1 MKKILLLTVLWP
13 SLVWA
18 QDIQVDQLQSASP
31 FQTGTLTSAEGG
43 LDQSLWQGTSAELA
57 VQLLDDIDTRTFHP
71 AAQDLVRAALLSPGV
86 PPQSSNTETAARFQK
101 ARTQHAISLGEMN
114 AVRTIATRAPEL
126 AADRRLSADLALLS
140 GDNAGACSIADGV
153 LDGRSEAQWASLRA
167 FCHITRGEI
176 AAAELTT
183 DLLRSDG
190 YKDRVFFGLIQ
201 HLSGAPGTPNL
212 RDLSDD
218 PLHMAMMGEAE
229 LSWPKGKRPVASF
242 AQDAL
247 NENIDPA
254 ARLGALFAAGS
265 ALSDAQITQTLESL
279 GRSAN
284 EDGLVGGTVLS
295 YDDAIAAPPAVAIG
309 RLYDVARFGSS
320 GIRIQAIY
328 EILHRANAG
337 GGFDRFAEFLA
348 PLLDSVPAQTQWELN
363 SDLFLKSALKRRD
376 LPALQ
381 QIYNILGDKDP
392 EFQARIALA
401 ADAMGNGFFGGT
413 PGVDIEN
420 RIAKSG
426 AVQKRAIRDAYL
438 AFALGSNLSDEIVMT
453 LQSQPVLRRRFD
465 PRIIGLQSA
474 ARKQARGEAA
484 LWAAQILKDG
494 PEKLDDLTL
503 FHVISGLHSAGLYDQ
518 AGLIAAMD
526 FLHGPHL

>member
-43 LDQSLWQGTSAELA
+43 LDQSLWQGTSADLA
-57 VQLLDDIDTRTFHP
+57 VQLLDDINGRSYHP
-71 AAQDLVRAALLSPGV
+71 VARDLVRAALLSPGV
-86 PPQSSNTETAARFQK
+86 PPQSTDVDIAAQFQK
-101 ARTQHAISLGEMN
+101 ARIQHAISLGEMN

-126 AADRRLSADLALLS
+126 ASDRRLSADLALLS
-140 GDNAGACSIADGV
+140 GDNVGACSIADGV
-153 LDGRSEAQWASLRA
+153 LDGRSDAEWASLRA

-190 YKDRVFFGLIQ
+190 YKDPVFYSLIQ
-201 HLSGAPGTPNL
+201 KLSGAPGTPNL
-212 RDLSDD
+212 KDLAND
-218 PLHMAMMGEAE
+218 PLHIAMMSEAD

-247 NENIDPA
+247 NENTAPS
-254 ARLGALFAAGS
+254 ARLEALFAAG
-265 ALSDAQITQTLESL
+265 AGLSDTQITQILESL
-279 GRSAN
+279 GRSTN
-284 EDGLVGGTVLS
+284 EDGLAGGTVLS
-295 YDDAIAAPPAVAIG
+295 YDDAIAAPPPVAIG

-320 GIRIQAIY
+320 GIREQAIY
-328 EILHRANAG
+328 EILHRANIG
-337 GGFDRFAEFLA
+337 GGFDRFAAFLA
-348 PLLDSVPAQTQWELN
+348 PLLEPVPAQTQWEIN

-376 LPALQ
+376 LSALQ

-392 EFQARIALA
+392 GLQARIALA

-413 PGVDIEN
+413 PGIDIED

-438 AFALGSNLSDEIVMT
+438 AFALGANLSDDVVMA

-484 LWAAQILKDG
+484 LWAAQILRDG

-518 AGLIAAMD
+518 AGQIAAID
-526 FLHGPHL
+526 FLGGPHQ